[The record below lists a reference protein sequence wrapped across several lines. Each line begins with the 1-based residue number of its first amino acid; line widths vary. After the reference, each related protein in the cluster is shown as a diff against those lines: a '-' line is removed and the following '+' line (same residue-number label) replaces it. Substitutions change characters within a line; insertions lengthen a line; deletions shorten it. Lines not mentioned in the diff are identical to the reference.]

1 MSSLTAAA
9 VMSTAFLRREAHIP
23 LSHLQAQLTS
33 TRAEAVLILGKKGQI
48 RGLLS
53 RERILA
59 ARSEQPL
66 PISKV
71 FSLSRPVTIGPDFS
85 LAKILAFFN
94 QQHPGLVVVDEN
106 QNPLG
111 VITWEILTTGII
123 RGWLKS
129 QAILDTLLNHAS
141 EAICIIN
148 EREEVE
154 YWNPRAE
161 ILYGIKAREILGQPV
176 SKFFPNVLV
185 SHSLKENKV
194 IRESYHQPREDA
206 HVLITAA
213 PIQCENR
220 VIGSLS
226 LERDIGDI
234 VYLNQ
239 ELTRTSTTV
248 KKLRKEINR
257 LSQKNAF
264 ATIYGHSTIIKE
276 TINLAKKFAA
286 TDASLLIRG
295 ESGTGKELFAR
306 AIHEESK
313 RYNQPFIAVNCGA
326 LPSLL
331 FESELFGY
339 ESGAFTGAERG
350 GKPGKFELAEGGTLF
365 LDEIGELEL
374 SLQAKL
380 LRALQEKVFYR
391 VGGTKPIKVNVRI
404 IAATNRDLE
413 KMIREGTF
421 REDLYYRLNVL
432 TLTLPP
438 LREHKEDLPELAY
451 LLVQELASIHQK
463 RIQEIEPEVMVAFM
477 NYHWPGNVR
486 ELRNTL
492 ERMVILSD
500 DGILRQDTLPAHL
513 RLEKL
518 KELRLPDNDTSGPLP
533 EVTIA
538 TEKRLI
544 AEALKKANYNKA
556 EAARLLGIPRSS
568 LYYKM
573 KVLGLTPDN

>member
-1 MSSLTAAA
+1 MSTLIAANLMSSG
-9 VMSTAFLRREAHIP
+9 FLRREAGTP
-23 LSHLQAQLTS
+23 LAQLQAQLTS
-33 TRAEAVLILGKKGQI
+33 TRAEAVLVLGKKGQI
-48 RGLLS
+48 QGLLS

-59 ARSEQPL
+59 ARAEPQLSLNQAFALKRPQLITPDCPL
-66 PISKV
+66 S
-71 FSLSRPVTIGPDFS
+71 
-85 LAKILAFFN
+85 KILTFFN
-94 QQHPGLVVVDEN
+94 QQHPGLVVVDTG
-106 QNPLG
+106 QNPQG
-111 VITWEILTTGII
+111 VMTWESFSRALVQ
-123 RGWLKS
+123 GWQKS
-129 QAILDTLLNHAS
+129 QAILTALLNHAS
-141 EAICIIN
+141 EAVCVIN
-148 EREEVE
+148 DREEVE

-161 ILYGIKAREILGQPV
+161 ILYGIKAREIVGQPV

-185 SHSLKENKV
+185 SRSLKENRV
-194 IRESYHQPREDA
+194 IRESYHQPREGA

-213 PIQCENR
+213 PIQAENR

-226 LERDIGDI
+226 LELDIGDV

-257 LSQKNAF
+257 LTQKNAF

-339 ESGAFTGAERG
+339 EGGAFTGAERG

-365 LDEIGELEL
+365 LDEIGELEP

-391 VGGTKPIKVNVRI
+391 VGGTRPIKVNVRI

-413 KMIREGTF
+413 AMIRAGTF

-477 NYHWPGNVR
+477 NYNWPGNVR

-492 ERMVILSD
+492 ERMVILAEDS
-500 DGILRQDTLPAHL
+500 ILRRDTLPAHL
-513 RLEKL
+513 RLNKL
-518 KELRLPDNDTSGPLP
+518 NLTPARTSGPLP

-538 TEKRLI
+538 TERQLI
-544 AEALKKANYNKA
+544 REALQKTNYNKA

-568 LYYKM
+568 LYYKI
-573 KVLGLTPDN
+573 KTLGLTLTPEN

>member
-1 MSSLTAAA
+1 MSALTAATLMA
-9 VMSTAFLRREAHIP
+9 TSYLRREAETP
-23 LSHLQAQLTS
+23 LAQLQAQLTS
-33 TRAEAVLILGKKGQI
+33 TRAEAVLVLGKKGQI
-48 RGLLS
+48 QGLLS
-53 RERILA
+53 RERILTS
-59 ARSEQPL
+59 RSEPQL
-66 PISKV
+66 TLKQA
-71 FSLSRPVTIGPDFS
+71 FALKRPQLIEPEYP
-85 LAKILAFFN
+85 LAKILTFFN
-94 QQHPGLVVVDEN
+94 QHHPGLVVVDNE
-106 QNPLG
+106 QNPQG
-111 VITWEILTTGII
+111 VMTWESFSRALLQ
-123 RGWLKS
+123 GWQRS
-129 QAILDTLLNHAS
+129 QAILTALLNHAS
-141 EAICIIN
+141 EAVCIIN
-148 EREEVE
+148 DREEVE

-161 ILYGIKAREILGQPV
+161 ILYGIKAREIIGQPV

-185 SHSLKENKV
+185 SRSLKENRV
-194 IRESYHQPREDA
+194 IHESYHQPREGA

-213 PIQCENR
+213 PIQAENR

-226 LERDIGDI
+226 LERDIGDV

-248 KKLRKEINR
+248 KKLRKEISR
-257 LSQKNAF
+257 LTQKNAF

-339 ESGAFTGAERG
+339 EGGAFTGAERG

-365 LDEIGELEL
+365 LDEIGELEP

-391 VGGTKPIKVNVRI
+391 VGGTRPIKVNVRI

-413 KMIREGTF
+413 AMIKAGTF

-438 LREHKEDLPELAY
+438 LREHKEDLPELAF

-463 RIQEIEPEVMVAFM
+463 QIQEIEPEVMVAFM
-477 NYHWPGNVR
+477 NYNWPGNVR
-486 ELRNTL
+486 ELRNIL
-492 ERMVILSD
+492 ERMVILAED
-500 DGILRQDTLPAHL
+500 IILRRDTLPAHL
-513 RLEKL
+513 RLDKL
-518 KELRLPDNDTSGPLP
+518 NLAPARTSGPLP
-533 EVTIA
+533 EVTSA
-538 TEKRLI
+538 TERQLI
-544 AEALKKANYNKA
+544 CAALEKTNYNKA

-573 KVLGLTPDN
+573 KTLGLSQLPKN